1 MATLPEEAM
10 ELFNDMN
17 ASKAIATVRAAGE
30 LNLGPKS
37 SLAAV
42 DPQTLAFA
50 DIFGS
55 QTRQNLEATK
65 KASVIAFKN
74 APPFP
79 GWRVGGTFQ
88 GFQTSG
94 PVFDGFAKQMKKA
107 LNLDI
112 RAVGIISVDEVFNLT
127 PGKAGKKAS

>member
-1 MATLPEEAM
+1 MATLPQEAM
-10 ELFNDMN
+10 NLFNDPA
-17 ASKAIATVRAAGE
+17 ASKAIATVDTAGE
-30 LNLGPKS
+30 INLGPKG

-42 DPQTLAFA
+42 DAQTLAFA

-55 QTRQNLEATK
+55 KTRQNLEATRR
-65 KASVIAFKN
+65 AVVIAFKN

-79 GWRVGGTFQ
+79 GWRVKGTFL

-94 PVFDGFAKQMKKA
+94 PLFDNFAQQMKKA

-112 RAVGIISVDEVFNLT
+112 RAVGVIRVDEVNNLS
-127 PGKAGKKAS
+127 PGKVG

>member
-17 ASKAIATVRAAGE
+17 ASKAIATVDAAGE

-65 KASVIAFKN
+65 KTSVIAFKN

-79 GWRVGGTFQ
+79 GWRVRGIFQ

-107 LNLDI
+107 MNLDI

>member
-1 MATLPEEAM
+1 MATLTEKAM

-17 ASKAIATVRAAGE
+17 ASKAIATADAAGE

-55 QTRQNLEATK
+55 QTRENLESTK
-65 KASVIAFKN
+65 KTSVIAFKN
-74 APPFP
+74 AQPFP
-79 GWRVGGTFQ
+79 GWRVKGTFQ

-94 PVFDGFAKQMKKA
+94 PVFEGFARQMKKA

-127 PGKAGKKAS
+127 PGKAGKRAA

>member
-1 MATLPEEAM
+1 MATLPEEAVQ
-10 ELFNDMN
+10 LFNDPG
-17 ASKAIATVRAAGE
+17 ASKAIATVDAAGE

-55 QTRQNLEATK
+55 QTRGNLEATK

-79 GWRVGGTFQ
+79 GWRVKGTFQ
-88 GFQTSG
+88 GFQTEG
-94 PVFDGFAKQMKKA
+94 PAFDSFARQMKKA

-112 RAVGIISVDEVFNLT
+112 RAVGIIRVDEVYNLT
-127 PGKAGKKAS
+127 PGQAGKKAA

>member
-1 MATLPEEAM
+1 MPTLPEEAVQ
-10 ELFNDMN
+10 LFNDPS
-17 ASKAIATVRAAGE
+17 ASKAIATVDAAGE

-42 DPQTLAFA
+42 DPQTPAFA

-55 QTRQNLEATK
+55 QTRENLEATG
-65 KASVIAFKN
+65 KAAVIAFKN

-79 GWRVGGTFQ
+79 GWRVRGTFQ

-94 PVFDGFAKQMKKA
+94 PAFDGFARQMKKA

-112 RAVGIISVDEVFNLT
+112 RAVGIIRVDEVYNLT
-127 PGKAGKKAS
+127 PRQAGKKAA